1 MKSIQGTP
9 WHIGF
14 TKTQEGDRRRHR
26 SKCKSYNFEEKRC
39 GNRKSLY
46 LGMHCGGSAH
56 CDYYEEAEEHE
67 LNNRKRKSKTGAEE
81 MVEVQKK
88 NVPEHELVKE
98 NDKIELLNDR
108 TRLISKYKVAPTAHH
123 KGYPPLIEQ
132 ALGKQLGEEFRYRN
146 VKYKIVSI
154 NKFE

>member
-26 SKCKSYNFEEKRC
+26 SKCKSYDFEKKRC
-39 GNRKSLY
+39 SNRKSLY

-56 CDYYEEAEEHE
+56 CDYYEEAEEDE
-67 LNNRKRKSKTGAEE
+67 VNDRRRRRRLLTEE
-81 MVEVQKK
+81 SLEVPKK

-98 NDKIELLNDR
+98 NDKIEILNDR
-108 TRLISKYKVAPTAHH
+108 TRIISKYRVAPTGLH
-123 KGYPPLIEQ
+123 KGYPPLVEQ

-154 NKFE
+154 TK